1 MRNDRE
7 FREKMEAVEEILDEM
22 GKFTKEEED
31 EFRELAKNPIN
42 IEELEKWTDEFLNGK
57 KVILTKEQTDRLRER
72 YKEKYGKYPSEPKNG
87 VYYYKVK

>member
-72 YKEKYGKYPSEPKNG
+72 YKEKYGEYPPEPKKG
-87 VYYYKVK
+87 VYYYEVK